1 MHELALTYVRINM
14 RACKGVH
21 MHTHIHTHTHTHTH
35 NTRSQ
40 INYTPFV
47 QPVSRPQPDMYT
59 AMAERSRQLAMEE
72 FKAEAQ
78 GGTKA
83 PPKSHSAHKLDE
95 TVDREEDSESSMP
108 CSLPG
113 DMEAGRSKRYGPYSV
128 FFVYN
133 SYSSISLQ

>member
-1 MHELALTYVRINM
+1 
-14 RACKGVH
+14 
-21 MHTHIHTHTHTHTH
+21 
-35 NTRSQ
+35 
-40 INYTPFV
+40 
-47 QPVSRPQPDMYT
+47 
-59 AMAERSRQLAMEE
+59 MEE

-78 GGTKA
+78 GGTKV

-128 FFVYN
+128 FLCTTTTVASHCN
-133 SYSSISLQ
+133 EPQGH